1 MKRRALLLA
10 LALLPACAS
19 APKGPPVHE
28 YTFVFLRQG
37 PGLAQTPKEQL
48 PKLQEGHM
56 ANINRLADERALLLA
71 GPFGAPSPEP
81 ELRGIFVFAERDTR
95 AVDALLASDP
105 MISAQVLAGE
115 SAPWSTTT
123 DLAAAL
129 ARWEAFEEQG
139 KSDPEFSFMK
149 GMRTYYAVFAEEG
162 ERASRALEPLRASGK
177 LAMEGRFGGTRAGQA
192 LFLVDAAKPAEG
204 AALLAPLGDLGPTRC
219 TPWFG
224 SAFLR

>member
-1 MKRRALLLA
+1 MGPRFLLLV
-10 LALLPACAS
+10 LSLLPACSS
-19 APKGPPVHE
+19 APKAPPAHE

-37 PGLAQTPKEQL
+37 PGLAQTPKERL
-48 PKLQEGHM
+48 PELQQGHM
-56 ANINRLADERALLLA
+56 ANINRLADEGALLLA

-81 ELRGIFVFAERDTR
+81 ELRGLFVLVERDVR

-105 MISAQVLAGE
+105 MIAARVLEAE
-115 SAPWSTTT
+115 SVPWSTTT
-123 DLAAAL
+123 DLAAAME
-129 ARWEAFEEQG
+129 RWEAFEEQG

-149 GMRTYYAVFAEEG
+149 GMKTYYAVFAEDG
-162 ERASRALEPLRASGK
+162 ERASRALEPLRAGK
-177 LAMEGRFGGTRAGQA
+177 LAMEGRFGGARAGQA
-192 LFLVDAAKPAEG
+192 LFLVDAPKAAEG